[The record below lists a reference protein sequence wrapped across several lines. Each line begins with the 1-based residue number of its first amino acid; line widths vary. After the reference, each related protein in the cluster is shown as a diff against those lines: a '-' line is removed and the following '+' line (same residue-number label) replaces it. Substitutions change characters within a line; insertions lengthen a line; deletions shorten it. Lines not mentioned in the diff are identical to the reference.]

1 MGTLTSEAG
10 VQQGDPLGPFYF
22 ALVLHHLV
30 LSISKDESCQDLL
43 FNAWYLDDGVMAG
56 PSTSVQH
63 VVCLLQDLGPS
74 LGLHLNPSKC
84 VHFGQGDLS
93 VFPSQMN
100 KSCTPNLII
109 LGAPIGEVAFC
120 SSFIASKRAAASI
133 LLSSLVKLGS
143 CDPQIALILLRMCG
157 GFTKLVHVARSTP
170 PSLALDELHIFD
182 EQVRCTFTECQ
193 AIDTTDS
200 SWMQAQLSLSR
211 GALGLR
217 SLAHH
222 SIMQPLS
229 PPSVLQALPH
239 HQIISWP
246 MRSIPTTG
254 VFPLRV
260 QSILTVLLLLL
271 ADNTLYQLH

>member
-1 MGTLTSEAG
+1 MAFNSTNC
-10 VQQGDPLGPFYF
+10 VQL
-22 ALVLHHLV
+22 
-30 LSISKDESCQDLL
+30 
-43 FNAWYLDDGVMAG
+43 
-56 PSTSVQH
+56 
-63 VVCLLQDLGPS
+63 
-74 LGLHLNPSKC
+74 
-84 VHFGQGDLS
+84 
-93 VFPSQMN
+93 
-100 KSCTPNLII
+100 
-109 LGAPIGEVAFC
+109 
-120 SSFIASKRAAASI
+120 I

-143 CDPQIALILLRMCG
+143 CDPQIALILLRICMCG

-170 PSLALDELHIFD
+170 PSLALDELHTFD
-182 EQVRCTFTECQ
+182 EQVRCTFTECR

-211 GALGLR
+211 GGLGLR

-222 SIMQPLS
+222 SNAVFIAS
-229 PPSVLQALPH
+229 ISTAALPH

-271 ADNTLYQLH
+271 ADNTLKQSARWLKQQSRNSWDCLAIMLLDCEWKRLGQSTFWIAECPTFFTSICFDS